1 MTTETDPLARLD
13 ERLARIEARLDRL
26 TSLLD
31 HAPGTIAMA
40 VDSADEWARHAVERG
55 VDLDGRAR
63 GVLRLAEQVT
73 EPDTLASVERVSKR
87 MAELEPLV
95 ELAAAFEPTVAMAA
109 DSFDAWAAAQ
119 VAKGVDLD
127 QRGRDALQ
135 LVWRLSDPE
144 VACRTNRLLDLLPK
158 LLPVAELAATFEP
171 TTAMVFDMFDEY
183 VRELVDQGVD
193 AEARFKNVAH
203 LLKRLTD
210 PQFDQ
215 HLHELL
221 DAAPSLMAAT
231 RTGELFGRAVD
242 KVTSEG
248 APSIGAFGLLG
259 ALGRPEVQ
267 RTLGFAIAVA
277 EHVGKTLPAPTV
289 PTSTR

>member
-31 HAPGTIAMA
+31 HAPGVIAMA
-40 VDSADEWARHAVERG
+40 ADSADEWARGAVDRG
-55 VDLDGRAR
+55 VDLDGRAK
-63 GVLRLAEQVT
+63 GVLKLAEQVT
-73 EPDTLASVERVSKR
+73 EPDRLASMERVSR
-87 MAELEPLV
+87 RVADLEPLV

-109 DSFDAWAAAQ
+109 DSFDAWAASQ
-119 VAKGVDLD
+119 VARGVDLD
-127 QRGRDALQ
+127 QRGRDTLE

-144 VACRTNRLLDLLPK
+144 VSCRMNRLLDLLPK
-158 LLPVAELAATFEP
+158 LLPVAELASTFEP
-171 TTAMVFDMFDEY
+171 TTAMLFDMFDEY
-183 VRELVDQGVD
+183 VRELVDSGVD
-193 AEARFKNVAH
+193 AENRFLNVAR
-203 LLKRLTD
+203 LLRRLTD
-210 PQFDQ
+210 PEFDR

-242 KVTSEG
+242 KVTADG
-248 APSIGAFGLLG
+248 AQPIGAFGLLG

-277 EHVGKTLPAPTV
+277 EHVGRTLPAPTV
-289 PTSTR
+289 PTTR